1 MQRVQT
7 NLTANG
13 KYMVNPRGGVM
24 AKAFCWDLPAC
35 RTW

>member
-24 AKAFCWDLPAC
+24 AKALYWHVTAWG
-35 RTW
+35 TW